1 MRPILAVTMLLLAVS
16 TAARAQ
22 RSHGYLFLAPG
33 GQSSGGQTAMTLHLG
48 AGGEAVLFKGIGV
61 GAELGALGPREDFA
75 SNVLGVAS
83 VNGYYHFLHGR
94 PKADPFVTAG
104 YTVMFRSGSIN
115 LFNFGGGINYWFVPR
130 LGLKV
135 ELRDHVYDIQYG
147 SRVQYWGIRLGLAI
161 R

>member
-1 MRPILAVTMLLLAVS
+1 MKRVLAVATLFLAVS

-22 RSHGYLFLAPG
+22 RSHSYLFLAPG
-33 GQSSGGQTAMTLHLG
+33 GVSSSGHTAMTLHLG
-48 AGGEAVLFKGIGV
+48 AGVDAVLFKGFGV

-75 SNVLGVAS
+75 GNVLGVAS

-115 LFNFGGGINYWFVPR
+115 LFNFGGGLNYWFVPR

-135 ELRDHVYDIQYG
+135 ELRDHVYSPQR
-147 SRVQYWGIRLGLAI
+147 SSVHYWGIRLGLAF